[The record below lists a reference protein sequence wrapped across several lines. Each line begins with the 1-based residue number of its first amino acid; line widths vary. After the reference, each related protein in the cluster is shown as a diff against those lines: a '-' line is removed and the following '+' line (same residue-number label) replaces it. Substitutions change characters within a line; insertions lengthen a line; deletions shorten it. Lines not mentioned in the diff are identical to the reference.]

1 MIDEFQLGG
10 SGAVVTT
17 NQLRKRSMYPEP
29 ERFQKGPVPIIECIE
44 EIPCNP
50 CETICKRNAIR
61 VGKPITNLP
70 VLIDSN
76 ACSGCGQCVVICPGQ
91 AIFIVDQTF
100 SYTEASIMLPYELLP
115 LPSKGDAI
123 EGINR
128 TGRRICRG
136 YVHEVR
142 KKNSF
147 DHTAL
152 VTIAIPKEH
161 ADEVRFFRIAP

>member
-1 MIDEFQLGG
+1 MIDEFQLAG

-17 NQLRKRSMYPEP
+17 EQLRKRSMYPEP
-29 ERFQKGPVPIIECIE
+29 ECFQKGPVPIIECIE

-76 ACSGCGQCVVICPGQ
+76 TCSGCGQCVVICPGQ

-100 SYTEASIMLPYELLP
+100 SDTEASIMFPYELLP

-142 KKNSF
+142 KKKPF

-152 VTIAIPKEH
+152 VIIAVPKEH